1 MIEFIIAGLGNP
13 GERYDATRHNAGFW
27 TVDELARRRGVKI
40 KKIKFHGVYAAAGN
54 LLLLKPQTFMNLS
67 GQAVRDAAS
76 FYKLPPERVI
86 VIHDDAALPPGKLR
100 LRAGGSDGGHN
111 GLKDILYHLQ
121 SDRFPRVKIGIGSP
135 PPEIPM
141 TDWVTAFV
149 PPPDLNAL
157 RDAVPRA
164 ADAAECIL
172 SKGIEAA
179 MNLFNAPEKP

>member
-27 TVDELARRRGVKI
+27 AVDELARRRGVKI
-40 KKIKFHGVYAAAGN
+40 KKIKFHGVYAVDGN

-67 GQAVRDAAS
+67 GQAVRDAAV
-76 FYKLPPERVI
+76 FYNLPPEKVI
-86 VIHDDAALPPGKLR
+86 IIHDDAALPPGKLR

-121 SDRFPRVKIGIGSP
+121 SDRFPRVKIGVGPP
-135 PPEIPM
+135 PPEVPLA
-141 TDWVTAFV
+141 DWVIGPV
-149 PPPDLNAL
+149 PKSDRKAL
-157 RDAVPRA
+157 EDAIPRA

-172 SKGIEAA
+172 SEGIEAA
-179 MNLFNAPEKP
+179 MNLFNAPDKP